1 MVTSIN
7 TALLGYLS
15 SQADETATKRAQ
27 TPIKVGPGMVPQA
40 AVDKAAS
47 TAKASTAVRNLETA
61 QQALG
66 TELRAA
72 LAKSGVKLTG
82 SVEFTVKSDGTVQT
96 KGADADKAAVK
107 GFFAADSSRPT
118 FANRIASQAQ
128 EAMKLSAGIQQSAAI
143 SQAAKLARSSG
154 GVMSLYNSMMA
165 QTPATS
171 VTFALSSASSSLTYP
186 GSLSANA

>member
-1 MVTSIN
+1 MTSIN
-7 TALLGYLS
+7 TALMGYLS
-15 SQADETATKRAQ
+15 SQADETAAKRAQ
-27 TPIKVGPGMVPQA
+27 TPIKVGPGQVP
-40 AVDKAAS
+40 KAAMDRAAG
-47 TAKASTAVRNLETA
+47 TAKAMSAVRQLEAA

-82 SVEFTVKSDGTVQT
+82 TVEFTVKSDGTVQT
-96 KGADADKAAVK
+96 KGSDADKAAVK
-107 GFFAADSSRPT
+107 AFLAADSGRPT
-118 FANRIASQAQ
+118 FASRIASQAQ

-143 SQAAKLARSSG
+143 SQAAKLAKTSG
-154 GVMSLYNSMMA
+154 GVMSLYNTMMA

-171 VTFALSSASSSLTYP
+171 VTFAVSAGSSTLSYP